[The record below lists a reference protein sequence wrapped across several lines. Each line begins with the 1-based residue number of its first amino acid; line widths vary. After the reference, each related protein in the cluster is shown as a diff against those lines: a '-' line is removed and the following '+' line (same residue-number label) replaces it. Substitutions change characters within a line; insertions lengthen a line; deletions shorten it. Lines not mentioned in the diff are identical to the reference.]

1 MTTPTNRNT
10 SGQIRSKAER
20 LSASATDGSAAAL
33 GEVPTVGSVARVPVG
48 GVSCVVVVGFFV
60 CRVGGYAALDVVAG
74 FVAFVVGFSVFLA
87 VVLLV
92 VAPEGGA
99 VTEKT
104 PSTGRDM
111 EAVLLNVKT
120 P

>member
-1 MTTPTNRNT
+1 M
-10 SGQIRSKAER
+10 
-20 LSASATDGSAAAL
+20 
-33 GEVPTVGSVARVPVG
+33 GSVARVPVG

-60 CRVGGYAALDVVAG
+60 CRVGDFAALDVVAG